1 MKQIVHGIGKAILRD
16 FKDPTKVLDYTD
28 LTDLSFESGY
38 STDDITGGN
47 KIFPIA
53 SFKNETTITVSAT
66 NATFHP
72 EIEEYLDGSTISTG
86 AQKLPAIKE
95 SLIPADG
102 VITLDNKPVEG
113 SVVVRGFTA
122 SSETKPTKGQF
133 VVSPENST
141 VTFAA
146 DDAGETVSIIY
157 EYMSSEKTT
166 SYSVTE
172 KSISIPFQFDYIFP
186 IYDEN
191 TDIVK
196 NCVVR
201 VYKMKSTS
209 GLTLDHQHQ
218 SAFAPKFE
226 ATAQDPLR
234 PDGHLWDMFIDDVKV
249 TA

>member
-1 MKQIVHGIGKAILRD
+1 MKQIIHGIGKAILRD
-16 FKDPTKVLDYTD
+16 FKDPTKILDYTD

-53 SFKNETTITVSAT
+53 SFKNESKITVSAT

-72 EIEEYLDGSTISTG
+72 EIEQYLDGSTLSTG
-86 AQKLPAIKE
+86 AVKLPAIKE
-95 SLIPADG
+95 SQIPADCI
-102 VITLDNKPVEG
+102 VRLDEKPVEN
-113 SVVVRGFTA
+113 SVLIRDFTE
-122 SSETKPTKGQF
+122 SKETTPIKGQF
-133 VVSPENST
+133 QVDST
-141 VTFAA
+141 EGTITFAKE
-146 DDAGETVSIIY
+146 DAGQTVSIVY
-157 EYMSSEKTT
+157 DYMSSEETT
-166 SYSVTE
+166 AYSVTE

-196 NCVVR
+196 TCVVR

-209 GLTLDHQHQ
+209 GLKLDHKHQ
-218 SAFAPKFE
+218 GAFAPQFE

-234 PDGHLWDMFIDDVKV
+234 QDGHLWDMFIDNVKQ
-249 TA
+249 

>member
-1 MKQIVHGIGKAILRD
+1 MKQIIHGIGKAILRD
-16 FKDPTKVLDYTD
+16 FKDPTKILDYTD

-38 STDDITGGN
+38 SADDITGGN

-72 EIEEYLDGSTISTG
+72 EIEQYLDGSTISTG
-86 AQKLPAIKE
+86 AVKLPAIKE
-95 SLIPADG
+95 SQIPADG
-102 VITLDNKPVEG
+102 VIKLDEKPVAG
-113 SVVVRGFTA
+113 SVLVREFTE
-122 SSETKPTKGQF
+122 SSEAAPTKGQF
-133 VVSPENST
+133 KVGTEDST
-141 VTFAA
+141 VTFAKE
-146 DDAGETVSIIY
+146 DAGQTVSIVY
-157 EYMSSEKTT
+157 EYMSSEETT
-166 SYSVTE
+166 NYSVTE

-196 NCVVR
+196 TCVVR

-209 GLTLDHQHQ
+209 GLKLDHQHQ
-218 SAFAPKFE
+218 SAFAPQFE

-234 PDGHLWDMFIDDVKV
+234 PDGHLWDMFIDNVKQ
-249 TA
+249 